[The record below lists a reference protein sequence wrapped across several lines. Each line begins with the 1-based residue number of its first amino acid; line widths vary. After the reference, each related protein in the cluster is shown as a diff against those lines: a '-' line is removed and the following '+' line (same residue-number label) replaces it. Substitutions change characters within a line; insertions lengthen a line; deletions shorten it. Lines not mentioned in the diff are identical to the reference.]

1 VNILIIK
8 PSSLGDVVHALPVLK
23 ALRDRYPESKIDWV
37 ISRVLVDLIDNH
49 PMIDDLIIIDK
60 DSWKDISK
68 LPETLKEIRNL
79 IRQLRS
85 RYYDIVIDLQ
95 GLLRSGILTGI
106 AKSQIKIGFANARE
120 GSHLFYNKK
129 IPTKNNLHA
138 VDRYLEIVRAVGI
151 EVKKVE
157 FPIIIDKG
165 AESKIRDMV
174 RRDTYVLIFPSARW
188 LTKRWPPER
197 FALLISEIKI
207 PVVISGSGVDQ
218 SLGDSIIELTREIND
233 SIDII
238 NFCGKTGLKELIA
251 LIHNATIV
259 ITNDSGP
266 MHISAALNKPT
277 LAIFGP
283 TDPENTGPYGWKE
296 KRNISV
302 ISARVDCSPCRKKKG
317 CDHLSC
323 MMEISVDTVKREV
336 MRLLS

>member
-1 VNILIIK
+1 LIIK
-8 PSSLGDVVHALPVLK
+8 PSSLGDVVHAFPVLK
-23 ALRDRYPESKIDWV
+23 ALRDQYPESRIDWV
-37 ISRVLVDLIDNH
+37 ISRALVDLIDNH

-60 DSWKDISK
+60 DLWKDIYR
-68 LPETLKEIRNL
+68 LPETLKEIKAL
-79 IRQLRS
+79 IRRLRS

-95 GLLRSGILTGI
+95 GLLRSGILSGI
-106 AKSQIKIGFANARE
+106 AKSRIKIGFANARE

-138 VDRYLEIVRAVGI
+138 VDRYLEIVRAVGA

-157 FPIIIDKG
+157 FPIIIDKE

-188 LTKRWPPER
+188 LTKRWPMER
-197 FALLISEIKI
+197 FASLISGIEMS
-207 PVVISGSGVDQ
+207 VVISGSGTDQ
-218 SLGDSIIELTREIND
+218 ALGDNIIKLAREIND
-233 SIDII
+233 SIDVI
-238 NFCGKTGLKELIA
+238 NLCGKTGLKELIA
-251 LIHNATIV
+251 LINNARLV

-266 MHISAALNKPT
+266 MHISTSLNKPT
-277 LAIFGP
+277 LALFGP

-323 MMEISVDTVKREV
+323 MMEISVDAVKREV
-336 MRLLS
+336 MHLLSS